1 MNTLPQTLRVSALA
15 LACLAA
21 CPAARAAHVDPRLQ
35 AAAADADALIVFA
48 PADRTLAPLAPDA
61 GYKVRRAALVDALR
75 AHADTTQRDVRAWLD
90 AHGIAYRSYWIAN
103 VIEARLTPSALAAL
117 GARADVLRIESN
129 VKIPL
134 SLPAAATR
142 GPAAPEAV
150 SWGVTK
156 IDAPS
161 VWAAG
166 FNGQGVV
173 VAGED
178 TGYQWDH
185 PALQPHY
192 RGWDGATADHNYNWH
207 DSIHDSSG
215 NPCGND
221 SPEPCDDA
229 GHGTHTA
236 GTFAGDDGATHQT
249 GVAPG
254 AKWIGCRNMDGGN
267 GTPARYIECMQ
278 WMLAP
283 TDLAGQNPDP
293 ALAPDVINNSW
304 GCPASEGCTVGD
316 EIEQAV
322 ENVVAGGILF
332 VASAANDGPDC
343 ETIVTPPA
351 TYDAS
356 FVIGATD
363 TADRM
368 AGFSSRGPVVG
379 SALIRPDLS
388 APGVNVVSSVP
399 PSTYGTLSGT
409 SMAAPHVTG
418 TVALMLSVAPE
429 FKGDPARIKE
439 VLRLATI
446 KDGITDPSNPGCGG
460 LTMDDWPN
468 YQAGYGRID
477 AYWAAQYAQ
486 ALRNGTF
493 ADGFDGVV
501 PGSP

>member
-1 MNTLPQTLRVSALA
+1 MMATRRLLRSNVLA

-21 CPAARAAHVDPRLQ
+21 CPAAWAAHVDPRLT
-35 AAAADADALIVFA
+35 AAHGAADTLIVFT
-48 PADRTLAPLAPDA
+48 PSTPSLAPLATNAD
-61 GYKVRRAALVDALR
+61 YLVRRTALVDALR
-75 AHADTTQRDVRAWLD
+75 AHADATQRDVRAWLE
-90 AHGIAYRSYWIAN
+90 ANAIPYHSYWIAN
-103 VIEARLTPSALAAL
+103 VIEARLPPSALASL
-117 GARADVLRIESN
+117 GARSDILRIESN
-129 VKIPL
+129 VTIPL
-134 SLPAAATR
+134 SLPRQDSEHAPAT
-142 GPAAPEAV
+142 PETV
-150 SWGVTK
+150 SWGVAK
-156 IDAPS
+156 IEAPA

-166 FNGQGVV
+166 YNGQGAVI
-173 VAGED
+173 AGED

-192 RGWDGATADHNYNWH
+192 RGWDGSTADHNYNWH
-207 DSIHDSSG
+207 DSIHDSTG

-283 TDLAGQNPDP
+283 TDLNGDNPNP
-293 ALAPDVINNSW
+293 ALAPDVVSNSW

-316 EIEQAV
+316 ELEEAV
-322 ENVVAGGILF
+322 GNVVAGGILF
-332 VASAANDGPDC
+332 VASAANDGPAC

-368 AGFSSRGPVVG
+368 ASFSSRGPVVG

-388 APGVNVVSSVP
+388 APGVNVLSSLP
-399 PSTYGTLSGT
+399 PNAYGTLSGT
-409 SMAAPHVTG
+409 SMAAPHVSG
-418 TVALMLSVAPE
+418 TVALMVSVDPTLR
-429 FKGDPARIKE
+429 GDPSRMIE
-439 VLRLATI
+439 ILHLSTI
-446 KDGITDPSNPGCGG
+446 KDGVTDPSNDGCGG
-460 LTMDDWPN
+460 LTMADWPN
-468 YQAGYGRID
+468 YQAGFGRID
-477 AYWAAQYAQ
+477 AYWAALFTQ
-486 ALRNGTF
+486 ARRQGF

-501 PGSP
+501 LSP

>member
-1 MNTLPQTLRVSALA
+1 MNTIPRTLRASALA
-15 LACLAA
+15 LACMAA
-21 CPAARAAHVDPRLQ
+21 CSVAHAAHIDPRLTAAQ
-35 AAAADADALIVFA
+35 AEADALIIFA
-48 PADRTLAPLAPDA
+48 PADKSLTPLASDA
-61 GYKVRRAALVDALR
+61 DYKVRRAALVDMLR
-75 AHADTTQRDVRAWLD
+75 AHADATQRNVRAWLD
-90 AHGIAYRSYWIAN
+90 AHGIAYRSYWITN
-103 VIEARLTPSALAAL
+103 VIEARLPPSALAAL
-117 GARADVLRIESN
+117 GAHSDVLRIESN

-134 SLPAAATR
+134 SLPDGSTR
-142 GPAAPEAV
+142 GPASPASI
-150 SWGVTK
+150 SWGVDK
-156 IDAPS
+156 IEAPA
-161 VWAAG
+161 VWAVG
-166 FNGQGVV
+166 YNGQGVV

-192 RGWDGATADHNYNWH
+192 RGWDGASADHDYNWH
-207 DSIHDSSG
+207 DSIHDSVG
-215 NPCGND
+215 NSCGND
-221 SPEPCDDA
+221 SPAPCDDV

-254 AKWIGCRNMDGGN
+254 AKWIGCRNMDAGN

-278 WMLAP
+278 WLLAP
-283 TDLAGQNPDP
+283 TDLAGGNPDP
-293 ALAPDVINNSW
+293 NLAPDVISNSW

-316 EIEQAV
+316 ELEQAV
-322 ENVVAGGILF
+322 ESVVAGGIVF
-332 VASAANDGPDC
+332 VASAANDGPAC
-343 ETIVTPPA
+343 ETIVTAPA

-356 FVIGATD
+356 FVVGATD
-363 TADRM
+363 SADRM
-368 AGFSSRGPVVG
+368 ASFSSRGPVVG

-388 APGVNVVSSVP
+388 APGVNVVSSLP
-399 PSTYGTLSGT
+399 PNTYGSLSGT

-418 TVALMLSVAPE
+418 TVALMLSVAPV
-429 FKGDPARIKE
+429 FKGDPARIME
-439 VLRLATI
+439 ILRMATI
-446 KDGITDPSNPGCGG
+446 KDGITDPSNTGCGG

-501 PGSP
+501 FNP